1 MLPHPPALVLQC
13 SYHPVQ
19 HPDTQ
24 GRRRFDR
31 LVPYFHDRVIEQAD
45 ERISGPLASDFRQ
58 SRPRM
63 CTDGPI
69 FVLTGTDQSI
79 QALGIGH
86 RPERLGSFLTSGI
99 VDVLE
104 CFQ

>member
-1 MLPHPPALVLQC
+1 
-13 SYHPVQ
+13 
-19 HPDTQ
+19 
-24 GRRRFDR
+24 
-31 LVPYFHDRVIEQAD
+31 
-45 ERISGPLASDFRQ
+45 
-58 SRPRM
+58 M

-69 FVLTGTDQSI
+69 FVLTGADQSI

-104 CFQ
+104 CFK